1 MKAPV
6 RKNAGFTLIEIMIA
20 VAILGIMTFMAIPSI
35 QGLVHKYRA
44 RTAAREFVGLF
55 MRGRAMAV
63 QAPIALGSSPYQ
75 MQIDCGGDSFRLV
88 RFPFVDNVVASIS
101 GGGKAFFA
109 AASDFPGVNVYAV
122 DAGLNAAP
130 ASEGNT
136 SVTRTL
142 DRTGSS
148 ESVSGTRNYTVFFE
162 APGNNRYR
170 VQVYGTVGA
179 VKVVTGW

>member
-6 RKNAGFTLIEIMIA
+6 GKNAGFTLIEIMIA
-20 VAILGIMTFMAIPSI
+20 VAILGIMTLIAIPSF

-55 MRGRAMAV
+55 MKARAMAV
-63 QAPIALGSSPYQ
+63 QAPIALGNNPYTL
-75 MQIDCGGDSFRLV
+75 QIDCGADSFRLV
-88 RFPFVDNVVASIS
+88 RTMDNAVPAMA
-101 GGGKAFFA
+101 GGGRAVFT
-109 AASDFPGVNVYAV
+109 AASDFPGVNIYSVEAN
-122 DAGLNAAP
+122 LNPSPAA
-130 ASEGNT
+130 EMT
-136 SVTRTL
+136 TVETRSL
-142 DRTGSS
+142 DRTGSC
-148 ESVSGTRNYTVFFE
+148 EQVSGTRNYTVFFD

>member
-1 MKAPV
+1 MQAPG
-6 RKNAGFTLIEIMIA
+6 RKKAGFTLLEIMITL
-20 VAILGIMTFMAIPSI
+20 AILGIMTFMAIPSL

-55 MRGRAMAV
+55 MRARAMAV
-63 QAPIALGSSPYQ
+63 QAPMTLGSAPYTLA
-75 MQIDCGGDSFRLV
+75 IDCGADSFRLV
-88 RFPFVDNVVASIS
+88 QTPDNVVPAIT
-101 GGGKAFFA
+101 GGGRATFI
-109 AASDFPGVNVYAV
+109 AASDFPGVNIYAV
-122 DAGLNAAP
+122 EANLNAAP
-130 ASEGNT
+130 SAEGTGIVNR
-136 SVTRTL
+136 SF

-148 ESVSGTRNYTVFFE
+148 ESVSGSRNYTVFFE

>member
-1 MKAPV
+1 MKAFG
-6 RKNAGFTLIEIMIA
+6 RGHAGFTIIEIMIA
-20 VAILGIMTFMAIPSI
+20 LAILGILTFMAIPSF
-35 QGLVHKYRA
+35 QSMVHKYRA

-63 QAPIALGSSPYQ
+63 QAPIALGNNPYTL
-75 MQIDCGGDSFRLV
+75 QIDCGADSFRLV
-88 RFPFVDNVVASIS
+88 QTTDNVVPGMA
-101 GGGKAFFA
+101 GGGRAVFT
-109 AASDFPGVNVYAV
+109 AASDFPGVNIFAV
-122 DAGLNAAP
+122 EANLNSSPAA
-130 ASEGNT
+130 EIT
-136 SVTRTL
+136 SVVSRSF

-179 VKVVTGW
+179 VKVITGW